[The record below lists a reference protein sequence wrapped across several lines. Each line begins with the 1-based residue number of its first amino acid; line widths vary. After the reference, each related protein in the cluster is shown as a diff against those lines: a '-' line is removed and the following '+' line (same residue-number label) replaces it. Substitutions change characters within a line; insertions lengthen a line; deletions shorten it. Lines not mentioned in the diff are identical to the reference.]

1 MRGAV
6 LASPR
11 TGVNPEN
18 GSTSTAHLAR
28 ASLGNQH
35 ILVLGGGGFLGSAIT
50 SALVAH
56 AGRIGTILG
65 PPGTGL
71 LPAPR
76 DVRNG
81 HLDICDMHAL
91 ASWLRGVDT
100 VVHAAGPPS
109 VAASF
114 ADPLAFAQA
123 HVLGTVSTLEACR
136 QAGVRRLV
144 YLSSAEVY
152 GQPNVNPAVESAPLA
167 PLSPYGAAKMS
178 AETFICAD
186 AGRSVGDALILRPFS
201 VYGPGSPVRSVVGS
215 IMRQV
220 LAGPEVR
227 VSDPQPIRDYCYIDD
242 LVACVLEA
250 LNYVISRFYGPC
262 SLVRSVVGSIMR
274 QVLAGPEVRV
284 SDPRPI
290 RDYCYIDDLVAC
302 VLEACASTGGA
313 PVRIYNVGSGCGT
326 SVADLTR
333 HALEVASR
341 QLPLRIVAESDRP
354 ARAAVRELVADIGK
368 ARRELGW
375 APSTPLE
382 QGLGQ
387 LMVHLRERPS

>member
-11 TGVNPEN
+11 TGVDPEN
-18 GSTSTAHLAR
+18 GSTPTAHLVR

-56 AGRIGTILG
+56 AGRISTILG
-65 PPGTGL
+65 PPGSDL

-91 ASWLRGVDT
+91 ASWLRGVDI

-123 HVLGTVSTLEACR
+123 HVLGMVSTLEACR
-136 QAGVRRLV
+136 HAGVRRLV

-227 VSDPQPIRDYCYIDD
+227 VSDP
-242 LVACVLEA
+242 
-250 LNYVISRFYGPC
+250 
-262 SLVRSVVGSIMR
+262 
-274 QVLAGPEVRV
+274 
-284 SDPRPI
+284 RPI

-302 VLEACASTGGA
+302 VLEACASTVGA

-375 APSTPLE
+375 TPSTPLE

-387 LMVHLRERPS
+387 LMAHLRERPS